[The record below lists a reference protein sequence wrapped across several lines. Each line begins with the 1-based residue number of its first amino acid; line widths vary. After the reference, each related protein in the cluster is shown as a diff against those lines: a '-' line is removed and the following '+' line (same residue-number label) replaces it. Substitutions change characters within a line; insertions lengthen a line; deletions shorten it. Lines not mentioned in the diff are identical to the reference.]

1 MTGPDSISS
10 DYSPPLEMVEESP
23 DSQPESTMLE
33 IAITRPFVKGKG
45 KSVDA
50 EYPETELETELETG
64 PETEPKTDWE
74 LELKKQQTLLKGT
87 TAEEF

>member
-1 MTGPDSISS
+1 
-10 DYSPPLEMVEESP
+10 MVEESPESPESP

-50 EYPETELETELETG
+50 EYPETELETG